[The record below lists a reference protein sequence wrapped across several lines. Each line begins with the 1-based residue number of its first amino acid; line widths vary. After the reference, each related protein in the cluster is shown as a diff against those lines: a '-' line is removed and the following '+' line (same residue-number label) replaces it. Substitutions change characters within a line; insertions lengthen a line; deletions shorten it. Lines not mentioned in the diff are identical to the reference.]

1 MNDTKKDI
9 IKRTL
14 SLVIER
20 GLKTSMDEIAQSL
33 CVSKRT
39 IYEHFENKDDLIYH
53 CIDSMIEEGFE
64 GINEMLLKTSNPI
77 EELFPIL
84 HENVRQIYGHRF
96 KILDELKRIYP
107 AIHEACLVKHKEQ
120 YYSRLKDVI
129 SRGKKEGLFRKDI
142 HEEIIIF
149 YMPIISTA
157 LSSQKITLSENY
169 SMKDVFSNIM
179 VPFMRGMLT
188 EKGVVIFDKIITK
201 FKKYTPELQ

>member
-33 CVSKRT
+33 CVSKCT

-96 KILDELKRIYP
+96 KILDELKRMAMFY
-107 AIHEACLVKHKEQ
+107 
-120 YYSRLKDVI
+120 
-129 SRGKKEGLFRKDI
+129 KK
-142 HEEIIIF
+142 
-149 YMPIISTA
+149 
-157 LSSQKITLSENY
+157 
-169 SMKDVFSNIM
+169 
-179 VPFMRGMLT
+179 
-188 EKGVVIFDKIITK
+188 
-201 FKKYTPELQ
+201 